1 MLETK
6 RLVIGQMIVC
16 NGCCSGA
23 TQKDRPEVPVE
34 WLKDEWRKR
43 GRRFAL
49 FFALALPAFLA
60 VQAVSAQALPEEAYG
75 PYNAVFLPD
84 GPGLT
89 KPLAPPVPLDPRY
102 QGPRPPDPLTG
113 GAAPWTLAFWFHS
126 SDPLSGTVLLAGMGD
141 PTATDARYIG
151 VEDGRLG
158 LWLGK
163 AQGSVRLLTGSEA
176 VGAGDW
182 HFAAAVSDGG
192 EVTLYADGARAGA
205 WPLMQGEIAA
215 EIQMAPA
222 PQRLFEST
230 MSSVR
235 QPSQPMLATTH
246 FGGRIAALNIYREPL
261 AATEIK
267 ALFESRPDFSLPV
280 YEEAS
285 PHWGVQTR
293 GQAGLSEPQD
303 PSTLPRSKAPFQKPV
318 AQALHAADLRTEMVG
333 NDPWKLRGG
342 WRLTPAPQVKATGE
356 EISEP
361 GFDDRHW
368 LAATVP
374 GTVLTTMVDRGI
386 YPDPDYGLNNMA
398 IPESLAHQ
406 DYWYR
411 VEFRAP
417 AAAHGQRLTLTFLG
431 VNYAAEVWLNG
442 KKLGGFK
449 GAFLRGRF
457 DVTGLV
463 KDLGENALAVRVSP
477 PPHAGIAEEESLTS
491 GPGSDG
497 GVEVLDGP
505 TFAASEGWDWIPSIR
520 DRNTGIWQ
528 DVMLTASGAVDIGDL
543 NVVTTLPRPD
553 NSEADVEIEVPLNN
567 VMGSPVAGELTATFD
582 DVKVTKHVRLGPGES
597 DVRLEPSEFP
607 ELKVQHPRLWW
618 PNGYGDPT
626 LHTLRTVFTVGGAVS
641 SARQIQFGMREVSY
655 ELSLLDADGHLHRVE
670 VFPSRTYDE
679 ELPLIDDTHQGIRE
693 IDDRSPKLPDPHK
706 EQKQEDRVS
715 YTWVQTLEPGALESP
730 SIRPVA
736 GGWPDTDLVIR
747 VNGVRIAARGGNWG
761 MDDMMKRVSMAHL
774 EPFFR
779 LHRDAHVNIIRNW
792 MGQSTEENFYA
803 LADKYGLMVW
813 NDFWDST
820 ENYNLEAQDPAL
832 FLKNARDTIL
842 RFRHHP
848 SIVVW
853 CGRNEGV
860 PQAVINQGV
869 AALVRTLDH
878 TRYYT
883 PSSNQLNLRSSGP
896 YLWEPPDTYFRI
908 NRGFSVE
915 LGMPSVPTLESLESF
930 IPAPD
935 RWPISDTWAYH
946 DWHQSEGGRV
956 SFYMNAMNTEFGA
969 PTGFEDFVRK
979 AQMLDYV
986 GHRAIYEGMAAHL
999 WQPSSGRMIWMT
1011 QPAWPS
1017 TMWNFLSW
1025 DYDTQSSFYGTMK
1038 ALEPIHAQLNL
1049 ADESVDLINL
1059 GKASPYSVRVRVVNL
1074 KGETLNDHTW
1084 QVQAA
1089 DNARTPVTKLD
1100 LDALAAGHAVFVVFD
1115 VADTSGAPVSNNF
1128 YWWAAKPATLREL
1141 DALPQAT
1148 VGASARLSADKG
1160 ERKAIVTVSNSGAVP
1175 AVMVKLTLE
1184 DAATGRRILPA
1195 YYSDNYVSLL
1205 PGEQRAITVEFPD
1218 GTGAPEF
1225 GLRGWNVG
1233 RLVISVR

>member
-1 MLETK
+1 M
-6 RLVIGQMIVC
+6 
-16 NGCCSGA
+16 
-23 TQKDRPEVPVE
+23 
-34 WLKDEWRKR
+34 
-43 GRRFAL
+43 FAL
-49 FFALALPAFLA
+49 LVVLALPGLFRA
-60 VQAVSAQALPEEAYG
+60 QAASAQAAPQEAYG
-75 PYNAVFLPD
+75 PYNAIVLAD
-84 GPGLT
+84 GPALI

-102 QGPRPPDPLTG
+102 RGLRPPDPLTA
-113 GAAPWTLAFWFHS
+113 GAAPWTLAFWFES
-126 SDPLSGTVLLAGMGD
+126 SEPLSGTTLLAGMGD
-141 PTATDARYIG
+141 PAAADARFIG
-151 VEDGRLG
+151 VENDRLG

-163 AQGSVRLLTGSEA
+163 AQGSEQLLTGSEA
-176 VGAGDW
+176 LDQGDW
-182 HFAAAVSDGG
+182 HFAAAVSDGRR
-192 EVTLYADGARAGA
+192 VTLYADGSQVGA

-222 PQRLFEST
+222 PQPSLAARGLSALQ
-230 MSSVR
+230 S
-235 QPSQPMLATTH
+235 SQPALATTH
-246 FGGRIAALNIYREPL
+246 FGGRIAALKIFREAL
-261 AATEIK
+261 SAAEIK
-267 ALFESRPDFSLPV
+267 AMFEGRPDFSLPV
-280 YEEAS
+280 YEQAS

-293 GQAGLSEPQD
+293 GQAGLAEPQD

-318 AQALHAADLRTEMVG
+318 AQALSAADLRSEMVG
-333 NDPWKLRGG
+333 DNPWKVRGG
-342 WRLTPAPQVKATGE
+342 WRLTSAPDVKATGDA
-356 EISEP
+356 ISDP

-368 LAATVP
+368 LVATVP
-374 GTVLTTMVDRGI
+374 GTVLTTMVDRGV
-386 YPDPDYGLNNMA
+386 YPNPDYGLNNMA

-417 AAAHGQRLTLTFLG
+417 AAAHGRRLTLTFLG

-442 KKLGGFK
+442 RKLGGFE

-463 KDLGENALAVRVSP
+463 RNSGENALAVRVYP

-528 DVMLTASGAVDIGDL
+528 DVTLTASGPVDIGDL
-543 NVVTTLPRPD
+543 NVVTTLPKPD
-553 NSEADVEIEVPLNN
+553 RSEADLDIEVPLSN
-567 VMGSPVAGELTATFD
+567 VTSAPVEGELTATFD
-582 DVKVTKHVRLGPGES
+582 DVKVTKLVRLEPGES

-607 ELKVQHPRLWW
+607 QLRVQHPRLWW

-626 LHTLRTVFTVGGAVS
+626 LHTLRTVFTVGREVS

-655 ELSLLDADGHLHRVE
+655 ELSLLDAAGHLHRVE
-670 VFPSRTYDE
+670 VMPSRTWDE
-679 ELPLIDDTHQGIRE
+679 ALPLIDDTHQGIRE
-693 IDDRSPKLPDPHK
+693 IDDRSPNLPEPGN
-706 EQKQEDRVS
+706 EPKQPGRVT

-761 MDDMMKRVSMAHL
+761 MDDMMKRVSVAHL

-860 PQAVINQGV
+860 PQTVINQGL
-869 AALVRTLDH
+869 AELVRTLDH

-883 PSSNQLNLRSSGP
+883 PSSNQVNLRSSGP
-896 YLWEPPDTYFRI
+896 YLWKPAETYFRI

-956 SFYMNAMNTEFGA
+956 SFYMDAMNTEFGA
-969 PTGFEDFVRK
+969 PTSFEDFVRK
-979 AQMLDYV
+979 AQMLDYA
-986 GHRAIYEGMAAHL
+986 GHRAIFEGMAAHL
-999 WQPSSGRMIWMT
+999 WQPNSGRMIWMT

-1017 TMWNFLSW
+1017 TMWTFLSW
-1025 DYDTQSSFYGTMK
+1025 DYDTQSSFYATMK

-1049 ADESVDLINL
+1049 DDKSVDLIDL
-1059 GKASPYSVRVRVVNL
+1059 GEASPFSVRVRVVSL
-1074 KGETLNDHTW
+1074 KGEVLSDHTYP
-1084 QVQAA
+1084 VQAA
-1089 DNARTPVTKLD
+1089 ADARTPVTKLD
-1100 LDALAAGHAVFVVFD
+1100 LDTLAAGRAVFVVFD
-1115 VADTSGAPVSNNF
+1115 VARASGAPVSNNF

-1141 DALPQAT
+1141 DTLHAAT
-1148 VGASARLSADKG
+1148 VRASATLSGDNG
-1160 ERKAIVTVSNSGAVP
+1160 EEKASVTLSNSGDVP

-1184 DAATGRRILPA
+1184 NAATGTRILPA

-1205 PGEQRAITVEFPD
+1205 PGEQRTLTVEFPA
-1218 GTGAPEF
+1218 GTGTPGF
-1225 GLRGWNVG
+1225 GLRGWN
-1233 RLVISVR
+1233 LAKQIIAVR